1 MHGMPAAGVATPRE
15 RLCLINTDNVPGN
28 GALLKSHLVRIA
40 VERGATDFEAFL
52 DTQASFHD
60 TMVCVCLCSVYATV

>member
-1 MHGMPAAGVATPRE
+1 MKSNLVHIAA
-15 RLCLINTDNVPGN
+15 
-28 GALLKSHLVRIA
+28 
-40 VERGATDFEAFL
+40 ERGAADFEAFL